1 MQLGI
6 FAKTFP
12 RPTLGESLDA
22 AASSGV
28 DAIQFNL
35 ALTGGPSL
43 PQDISPELAAEVH
56 AATAER
62 GLDIAAVS
70 GTYNMAHPD
79 AGIRA
84 DGRRRLATLISAAAG
99 LGTSV
104 VTVCTGSR
112 DPDDMWRHHPDNA
125 SPDAWADMV
134 TSLAQALEIAESA
147 GVTLGIE
154 PEHNNVV
161 DSAASAR
168 RLLDDLGSA
177 NVKIVLD
184 AANLIVPGELDRQ
197 HRTLREA
204 VDLLGNDLV
213 LAHAKDVQPDGR
225 VVAAGRGALD
235 YRLYVEL
242 LDEAGFHGAL
252 VLHGLEEEEV
262 PRSVAFVRSVM
273 DGGAA
278 A

>member
-1 MQLGI
+1 MRLGI

-12 RPTLGESLDA
+12 RPTLQASLDA
-22 AASSGV
+22 AAASGV
-28 DAIQFNL
+28 EAIQFNL
-35 ALTGGPSL
+35 ALAGGSSL
-43 PQDISPELAAEVH
+43 PDEISPQLAAEVQ
-56 AATAER
+56 AATRER
-62 GLDIAAVS
+62 GLDMAAVS

-79 AGIRA
+79 AAIRA
-84 DGRRRLATLISAAAG
+84 DGRARLATIIRAAPA

-112 DPDDMWRHHPDNA
+112 DPADMWRHHPGNA
-125 SPDAWADMV
+125 SPEAWDDMV
-134 TSLAQALEIAESA
+134 TSLGQALEVAERA

-161 DSAASAR
+161 SSAASAR

-177 NVKIVLD
+177 HVKIVLD
-184 AANLIVPGELDRQ
+184 AANLIAPGELDRQ
-197 HRTLREA
+197 ERTLREA
-204 VDLLGNDLV
+204 FDLLGGDLI
-213 LAHAKDVQPDGR
+213 LAHAKDVEPGGR

-235 YRLYVEL
+235 YPLYIEL
-242 LDEAGFHGAL
+242 LDQAGFRGAL
-252 VLHGLEEEEV
+252 VLHGLDEEDV
-262 PRSVAFVRSVM
+262 PGSVAFVRSVV